1 MLKVAAQCLK
11 LDGEEKTNT
20 KRQIHKY
27 KDKDNVKY
35 TNTLWPIIIFNVWCS
50 KKNLVFKEK
59 FGINCASA
67 EAQFG
72 TGRGIIFQII
82 QILNSDPASS
92 YFPLN
97 TPTCNL
103 VRTYHHSPRSKNV
116 NFPKLAQNNVGFFV
130 LPNTTIYRAIL
141 Q

>member
-1 MLKVAAQCLK
+1 LKVAAQCLK

-72 TGRGIIFQII
+72 TGRGINSKKSRIIHSKKIFI
-82 QILNSDPASS
+82 QVKNGL
-92 YFPLN
+92 
-97 TPTCNL
+97 
-103 VRTYHHSPRSKNV
+103 SPR
-116 NFPKLAQNNVGFFV
+116 ATREG
-130 LPNTTIYRAIL
+130 
-141 Q
+141 